1 MHGANVPTN
10 VPTLVPNVPTLVPN
24 VATLVPNIGT
34 KRTNFL
40 VPTPRWCHKGR
51 PSSYERVRTATAPHR
66 NAPHLR
72 LQLAATRLPLQLQLQ
87 LQVQVTPQR
96 SSITRAKGS
105 TRCSAEPAAEP
116 AVEETGAWEW
126 LQVQVIW
133 HATDA
138 RMRVRPGHGG

>member
-10 VPTLVPNVPTLVPN
+10 VPTLVPN
-24 VATLVPNIGT
+24 IGT
-34 KRTNFL
+34 KHWYQTYQRL

-51 PSSYERVRTATAPHR
+51 PSSYEHVRSATAPHR
-66 NAPHLR
+66 TAP
-72 LQLAATRLPLQLQLQ
+72 AAVTCGKAFAAVVQ
-87 LQVQVTPQR
+87 LQVQATPQR

-138 RMRVRPGHGG
+138 RMRVRPGHGGRG